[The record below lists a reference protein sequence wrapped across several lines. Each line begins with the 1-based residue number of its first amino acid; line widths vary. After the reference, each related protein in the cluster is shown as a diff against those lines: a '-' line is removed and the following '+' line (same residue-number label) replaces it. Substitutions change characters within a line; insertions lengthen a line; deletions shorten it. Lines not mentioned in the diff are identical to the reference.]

1 MVMVYAAI
9 KATDEWSSVERI
21 AEVSRVSAAT
31 TGRHLRYFANHGIL
45 DVVIMHPA
53 YYYKLSS
60 NAESV
65 EVTQE
70 LERLADAFGC

>member
-1 MVMVYAAI
+1 MVLVYVAI

-21 AEVSRVSAAT
+21 AAVSQVSAAT
-31 TGRHLRYFANHGIL
+31 TGRHLGYFANHGVL

-65 EVTQE
+65 ELTQE
-70 LERLADAFGC
+70 LERLAAAFGC